1 MSDEGQ
7 TAGTD
12 DDRLAA
18 LREAEA
24 KAFAIFD
31 AVESRGVIR
40 AGRSEREMSDEIRDI
55 AKGELGTRRFW
66 HKRILRGGPNTVH
79 PYSVNP
85 PEHVLAEDDI
95 CFVDLGPVF
104 AEWEA
109 DIGRTYVVGDDP
121 EMHAIAKAAER
132 IWVESHSAFLAAP
145 EMTGAELF
153 ADVRARIAEAGYEH
167 AEKHVGHLIGS
178 VPARADPG
186 RRESELSRPGQRPT
200 PAGRRPRRTPA
211 VLDPRGP
218 PAAPLR
224 RVRRLRGAPARRPLS
239 SHAR

>member
-31 AVESRGVIR
+31 AVESRGLIR

-121 EMHAIAKAAER
+121 EMHAIAEAAER
-132 IWVESHSAFLAAP
+132 IWVESHSAFLDAP

-178 VPARADPG
+178 FPHARIPDDAKANYLAPG
-186 RRESELSRPGQRPT
+186 NDRP
-200 PAGRRPRRTPA
+200 
-211 VLDPRGP
+211 
-218 PAAPLR
+218 
-224 RVRRLRGAPARRPLS
+224 LRGAGPDGRRLFWILEVHLRHRS
-239 SHAR
+239 GAYGAFVERLLDDRGR